1 MSLIHTAELNGVA
14 PFEYLVAVLRN
25 HAPAAV
31 TPAAWMPWNYR
42 SAPRP
47 STTLSCR
54 RIVKHAHRGCFVS
67 NDAP

>member
-31 TPAAWMPWNYR
+31 TPAARMPWHYR
-42 SAPRP
+42 SA
-47 STTLSCR
+47 
-54 RIVKHAHRGCFVS
+54 
-67 NDAP
+67 APGPAPP